1 MLRIN
6 DNGQGIEQPKPGRRL
21 GHGLVNMKARAEG
34 VGGGIEVVSIR
45 QQGTTLLAWVPIRSG
60 A

>member
-1 MLRIN
+1 
-6 DNGQGIEQPKPGRRL
+6 
-21 GHGLVNMKARAEG
+21 MKARAEG

-45 QQGTTLLAWVPIRSG
+45 KQGTTLLAWVPVRRG